1 MGDDLGRIERALLKG
16 RQDMI
21 KRFCDFCN
29 SEMSIIDGLDR
40 TSKTQHYTLNKD
52 NGNEVDICNDCL
64 TKIVNVSEKRWPC
77 L

>member
-1 MGDDLGRIERALLKG
+1 
-16 RQDMI
+16 MI

-29 SEMSIIDGLDR
+29 SELAIIDGLDR
-40 TSKTQHYTLNKD
+40 TSKTQYYTLNKD
-52 NGNEVDICNDCL
+52 NGSEVDICNDCL

>member
-29 SEMSIIDGLDR
+29 SELAIIDGLDR

-64 TKIVNVSEKRWPC
+64 TKIVNESEKRWPC

>member
-1 MGDDLGRIERALLKG
+1 
-16 RQDMI
+16 MI

-29 SEMSIIDGLDR
+29 SELPIIEGLDR
-40 TSKTQHYTLNKD
+40 TSKTQPYTLNKD

-64 TKIVNVSEKRWPC
+64 TKIVTVSEKRWPY